1 MAADARKGH
10 AMHWLTASQIA
21 SGYRDGL
28 FSPTE
33 LVRHLLARI
42 DKLDGDCNAF
52 IRLDHQ
58 GALDSAQ
65 QAEKDIHAGKQRSP
79 LQGVPIGIKDIIDIA
94 GEATTCHS
102 ALMLDHVAK
111 TDAAVIRNLR
121 AAGAIIFG
129 KLSLH
134 EFAIGGPSFDLPF
147 PPARNPW
154 NLNHHPGGSSSGS
167 GAALAAGFLP
177 LALGTDTGGSIRNP
191 AAACGIVGLKATYD
205 LVSRQGVFPLS
216 FSLDHVGP
224 MCRSVEDAALL
235 LDTLATPLTS
245 QPQLSFASDL
255 QRGVKGL
262 RIGFIRNIHERDMHA
277 DPEVT
282 TALNEAANTF
292 KELGANVQEVELP
305 HFNEMSAVQ
314 KVIQMSEGWAV
325 HANGLSSRAEQYAQ
339 TSRRKLLP
347 GAFFSAADYVHAM
360 QRRGQYMRVVDDIL
374 CDYDVLLC
382 ANAMEP
388 ACRIDDEPELLRTYS
403 RQARAIF
410 NLTGHPAL
418 ALMSGLSKSGLPL
431 SMQLVGRYYDERTV
445 LRAGAAFERATNWH
459 HMHPQLD

>member
-1 MAADARKGH
+1 
-10 AMHWLTASQIA
+10 MHWLTASQIGE
-21 SGYRDGL
+21 GYKEGL

-33 LVRHLLARI
+33 LVRHLLARTE
-42 DKLDGDCNAF
+42 KHDGDCNAF
-52 IRLDHQ
+52 IRIDHQ
-58 GALDSAQ
+58 GAIDAAQ
-65 QAEKDIHAGKQRSP
+65 QAEKEIRAGKRRGP
-79 LQGVPIGIKDIIDIA
+79 LHGVPIGIKDIIDIA
-94 GEATTCHS
+94 GEVTTCHS

-111 TDAAVIRNLR
+111 TDAEVIRNLR

-154 NLNHHPGGSSSGS
+154 NLKHHPGGSSSGS
-167 GAALAAGFLP
+167 GTAIAAGFLP

-224 MCRSVEDAALL
+224 MSRSVEDAALL
-235 LDTLATPLTS
+235 LDTLVAPS
-245 QPQLSFASDL
+245 ASHRQPSFTSDL

-262 RIGFIRNIHERDMHA
+262 RVGFIRHLHERDIIA

-282 TALNEAANTF
+282 AALNEAANTF
-292 KELGANVQEVELP
+292 KELGAKVEEVELP
-305 HFNEMSAVQ
+305 QFSEMAAVQ

-325 HANGLSSRAEQYAQ
+325 HAKWLSSRAESYGQ
-339 TSRRKLLP
+339 TSRRKLLA

-360 QRRGQYMRVVDDIL
+360 QRRGQYMQAIDDML
-374 CDYDVLLC
+374 CDFDVLLC
-382 ANAMEP
+382 ANSMEP

-403 RQARAIF
+403 RQARAVF

-431 SMQLVGRYYDERTV
+431 SMQLVGRYFDERTV

-459 HMHPQLD
+459 HMHPQLG

>member
-1 MAADARKGH
+1 
-10 AMHWLTASQIA
+10 MHWLTAAQIA
-21 SGYRDGL
+21 KGYREGL

-33 LVRHLLARI
+33 LIKHLFSRI
-42 DKLDGDCNAF
+42 DKLDPDCNAF
-52 IRLDHQ
+52 ISIDRA
-58 GALDSAQ
+58 GAIDAAQ
-65 QAEKDIHAGKQRSP
+65 QAEKDIRAGKQKGP
-79 LQGVPIGIKDIIDIA
+79 LHGVPIGIKDIIDVA
-94 GEATTCHS
+94 GEVTTCHS
-102 ALMLDHVAK
+102 VLMLDHVAK

-129 KLSLH
+129 KLALH

-167 GAALAAGFLP
+167 GTAVAAGFLP

-235 LDTLATPLTS
+235 LDTLVTPQSNL
-245 QPQLSFASDL
+245 QESFATDL
-255 QRGVKGL
+255 KRGVTGL
-262 RIGFIRNIHERDMHA
+262 RIGFIRNIHERDIMA
-277 DPEVT
+277 DPEVIM
-282 TALNEAANTF
+282 ALNTAANTF
-292 KELGANVQEVELP
+292 KELGATVREVELP
-305 HFNEMSAVQ
+305 QFNEMAAVQ
-314 KVIQMSEGWAV
+314 KVIQMSESWGV
-325 HANGLSSRAEQYAQ
+325 HAKWLSSRAENYAQ
-339 TSRRKLLP
+339 TSRRKLLA

-360 QRRGQYMRVVDDIL
+360 QRRSQFMRDVDDML
-374 CDYDVLLC
+374 RDYDVLLC
-382 ANAMEP
+382 ANSMEP
-388 ACRIDDEPELLRTYS
+388 ACRIDDAPELLRTYS
-403 RQARAIF
+403 RHARTIF

-431 SMQLVGRYYDERTV
+431 SMQLVGRYFDERTV

-459 HMHPQLD
+459 SMHPQLD

>member
-1 MAADARKGH
+1 
-10 AMHWLTASQIA
+10 MHWLTAAQIA
-21 SGYRDGL
+21 KGYREGL

-33 LVRHLLARI
+33 LIKHLLSRI
-42 DKLDGDCNAF
+42 DKLDPNCNAF
-52 IRLDHQ
+52 ISIDRASAID
-58 GALDSAQ
+58 AAQ
-65 QAEKDIHAGKQRSP
+65 QAEKDIRAGKQKGP
-79 LQGVPIGIKDIIDIA
+79 LHGVPIGIKDIIDVA
-94 GEATTCHS
+94 GEVTTCHS
-102 ALMLDHVAK
+102 ALMLDHVAQ

-129 KLSLH
+129 KLALH

-167 GAALAAGFLP
+167 GTAVAAGFLP

-235 LDTLATPLTS
+235 LDTLVTPHSNL
-245 QPQLSFASDL
+245 QESFATDIK
-255 QRGVKGL
+255 RGVNGL
-262 RIGFIRNIHERDMHA
+262 RIGFIRNIHERDIMA
-277 DPEVT
+277 DPEVIM
-282 TALNEAANTF
+282 ALNTAANTF
-292 KELGANVQEVELP
+292 KELGAKVEEVELP
-305 HFNEMSAVQ
+305 QFNEMAAVQ
-314 KVIQMSEGWAV
+314 KVIQMSESWGV
-325 HANGLSSRAEQYAQ
+325 HAKWLSSRAENYAQ
-339 TSRRKLLP
+339 TSRRKLLA

-360 QRRGQYMRVVDDIL
+360 QRRSQFMRDVDDML
-374 CDYDVLLC
+374 RDYDVLLC
-382 ANAMEP
+382 ANSMEP
-388 ACRIDDEPELLRTYS
+388 ACRIDDAPELLRTYS
-403 RQARAIF
+403 RQARTVF

-431 SMQLVGRYYDERTV
+431 SMQLVGRYFNERTL
-445 LRAGAAFERATNWH
+445 LRAGAAFERATPWH
-459 HMHPQLD
+459 NMHPQLD

>member
-1 MAADARKGH
+1 
-10 AMHWLTASQIA
+10 MHWLTAAQIA
-21 SGYRDGL
+21 KGYREGL

-33 LVRHLLARI
+33 LIKHLFSRI
-42 DKLDGDCNAF
+42 DKLDPDCNAF
-52 IRLDHQ
+52 ISIDRA
-58 GALDSAQ
+58 GAIDAAQ
-65 QAEKDIHAGKQRSP
+65 QAEKDIRAGKQKGP
-79 LQGVPIGIKDIIDIA
+79 LHGVPIGIKDIIDVA
-94 GEATTCHS
+94 GEVTTCHS
-102 ALMLDHVAK
+102 ALMLDHVAQ

-129 KLSLH
+129 KLALH

-154 NLNHHPGGSSSGS
+154 NLHHHPGGSSSGS
-167 GAALAAGFLP
+167 GTAVAAGFLP

-235 LDTLATPLTS
+235 LDTLVTPHS
-245 QPQLSFASDL
+245 NHQESFAADL
-255 QRGVKGL
+255 KRGVKGL
-262 RIGFIRNIHERDMHA
+262 RIGFIRNIHERDMIA
-277 DPEVT
+277 DPEVIM
-282 TALNEAANTF
+282 ALNAAANTF
-292 KELGANVQEVELP
+292 KELGAKVEEVELP
-305 HFNEMSAVQ
+305 QFNEMAAVQ

-325 HANGLSSRAEQYAQ
+325 HAKWLSSRAESYAQ
-339 TSRRKLLP
+339 TSRRKLLA
-347 GAFFSAADYVHAM
+347 GAFFSASDYMHAM
-360 QRRGQYMRVVDDIL
+360 QRRGQFMRDVDDML
-374 CDYDVLLC
+374 RDYDVLLC
-382 ANAMEP
+382 ANSMEP

-431 SMQLVGRYYDERTV
+431 SMQLVGRYFDERTV
-445 LRAGAAFERATNWH
+445 LRAGAAFESATHWH
-459 HMHPQLD
+459 SMHPQLD

>member
-1 MAADARKGH
+1 
-10 AMHWLTASQIA
+10 MHWLTAAQIA
-21 SGYRDGL
+21 NGYREGL

-33 LVRHLLARI
+33 LIKHLFARI
-42 DKLDGDCNAF
+42 DKLDPDCNAF
-52 IRLDHQ
+52 ISIDRT
-58 GALDSAQ
+58 GAIDAAQ
-65 QAEKDIHAGKQRSP
+65 QAEKDIRAGKQKSP
-79 LQGVPIGIKDIIDIA
+79 LHGVPIGIKDIIDVA
-94 GEATTCHS
+94 GEVTTCHS

-129 KLSLH
+129 KLALH

-167 GAALAAGFLP
+167 GTAVAAGFLP

-191 AAACGIVGLKATYD
+191 AAACGIVGLKATYE

-235 LDTLATPLTS
+235 LDTLVTPQS
-245 QPQLSFASDL
+245 NPQESFAVDL
-255 QRGVKGL
+255 KRGVTGL
-262 RIGFIRNIHERDMHA
+262 RIGFIRNIHERDMIA
-277 DPEVT
+277 DPEVIM
-282 TALNEAANTF
+282 ALNAAANTF
-292 KELGANVQEVELP
+292 KELGATVREVEFP
-305 HFNEMSAVQ
+305 QFNEMAAVQ
-314 KVIQMSEGWAV
+314 KVIQMSEGWGV
-325 HANGLSSRAEQYAQ
+325 HAKWLSSRAESYAQ
-339 TSRRKLLP
+339 TSRRKLLA

-360 QRRGQYMRVVDDIL
+360 QRRSQFIRDVDDML
-374 CDYDVLLC
+374 RDYDVLLC
-382 ANAMEP
+382 ANSMEP
-388 ACRIDDEPELLRTYS
+388 ACRIDDAPELLRTYS
-403 RQARAIF
+403 RHARTIF

-431 SMQLVGRYYDERTV
+431 SMQLVGRYFDERTV
-445 LRAGAAFERATNWH
+445 LRAGAAFESATNWH
-459 HMHPQLD
+459 RMHPQLD

>member
-1 MAADARKGH
+1 
-10 AMHWLTASQIA
+10 MHWLTASQIGN
-21 SGYRDGL
+21 GYREGL

-42 DKLDGDCNAF
+42 EKLDGQCHAF
-52 IRLDHQ
+52 IHVDPQ
-58 GALDSAQ
+58 GAIDAAQ
-65 QAEKDIHAGKQRSP
+65 QAEKDIGAGKQRGP
-79 LQGVPIGIKDIIDIA
+79 LHGVPIGIKDIIDVA
-94 GEATTCHS
+94 GEVTTCHS
-102 ALMLDHVAK
+102 ALMLDHMA
-111 TDAAVIRNLR
+111 TFDAEVIRNLR

-129 KLSLH
+129 KLALH

-167 GAALAAGFLP
+167 GSALAAGLLP

-205 LVSRQGVFPLS
+205 LISRQGVFPLS

-224 MCRSVEDAALL
+224 MCRSVEDAALM
-235 LDTLATPLTS
+235 LDTLVTPHKS
-245 QPQLSFASDL
+245 QPQQSFTSDL

-262 RIGFIRNIHERDMHA
+262 RIGFVRHIHEHDMIA
-277 DPEVT
+277 DHEVT
-282 TALNEAANTF
+282 VALSEAAHTF
-292 KELGANVQEVELP
+292 RELGAKVEEVELP
-305 HFNEMSAVQ
+305 LFNEMAAVQ

-325 HANGLSSRAEQYAQ
+325 HAKWLSSSAARYAQ
-339 TSRRKLLP
+339 TSRRKLLA

-360 QRRGQYMRVVDDIL
+360 QRRGQHMQAVDEIL
-374 CDYDVLLC
+374 RDYDVLLC

-403 RQARAIF
+403 RQARAVF

-418 ALMSGLSKSGLPL
+418 ALMSGISKSGLPL
-431 SMQLVGRYYDERTV
+431 SLQLVGRYFDERTL
-445 LRAGAAFERATNWH
+445 LRVGAAYERATHWH
-459 HMHPQLD
+459 RMHPQLD

>member
-1 MAADARKGH
+1 
-10 AMHWLTASQIA
+10 MHWLTAAQIA
-21 SGYRDGL
+21 NGYRDGL

-33 LVRHLLARI
+33 LINHLFARI
-42 DKLDGDCNAF
+42 DKLDGDCSAF
-52 IRLDHQ
+52 INIDRI
-58 GALDSAQ
+58 GAIDEAQ
-65 QAEKDIHAGKQRSP
+65 QAEKDIRAGKQRSP
-79 LQGVPIGIKDIIDIA
+79 LHGVPIGIKDIIDVA
-94 GEATTCHS
+94 GEVTTCHS
-102 ALMLDHVAK
+102 ALMLDHVAQ

-129 KLSLH
+129 KLALH

-167 GAALAAGFLP
+167 GTAVAAGFLP

-235 LDTLATPLTS
+235 LDTLVTPHS
-245 QPQLSFASDL
+245 NPQASFTTDL
-255 QRGVKGL
+255 KRGVKGL
-262 RIGFIRNIHERDMHA
+262 RIGFIRNIHERDIIA
-277 DPEVT
+277 DPEVI
-282 TALNEAANTF
+282 TALNAAANTF
-292 KELGANVQEVELP
+292 KELGAKVEEVELA
-305 HFNEMSAVQ
+305 HFNEMAAVQ

-325 HANGLSSRAEQYAQ
+325 HAKWLSSRAESYAQ
-339 TSRRKLLP
+339 TSRRKLLA
-347 GAFFSAADYVHAM
+347 GAFFSASDYVHAM
-360 QRRGQYMRVVDDIL
+360 QRRGQFMRDVDDML
-374 CDYDVLLC
+374 RDYDVLLC
-382 ANAMEP
+382 ANSMDP

-410 NLTGHPAL
+410 NMTGHPAL

-431 SMQLVGRYYDERTV
+431 SMQLVGRYFDERTV